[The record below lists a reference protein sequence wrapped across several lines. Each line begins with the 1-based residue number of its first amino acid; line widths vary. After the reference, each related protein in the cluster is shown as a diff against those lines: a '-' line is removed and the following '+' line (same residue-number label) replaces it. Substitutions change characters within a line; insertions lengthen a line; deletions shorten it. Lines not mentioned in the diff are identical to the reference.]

1 MGSGAEDGVRKNLS
15 LFFLLKRPR
24 FRILHMHTHTH
35 THTHTH
41 AHAHAHTQPFPY
53 AGQAVFILTLP
64 YRWWFSGMTAKVRG
78 SVVKEISSI
87 SNYQM
92 GYNV

>member
-1 MGSGAEDGVRKNLS
+1 MHLS
-15 LFFLLKRPR
+15 LLLVFTPPHPAHLSLLP
-24 FRILHMHTHTH
+24 ILYFV
-35 THTHTH
+35 
-41 AHAHAHTQPFPY
+41 ALFYANARKQPFPY

-64 YRWWFSGMTAKVRG
+64 YLWWFSGMTAKIRG